1 MEALNWLHSLLKVRA
16 LYRCRS
22 CPLHLSFRLPLFI
35 CPPGHSTVLPILCQD
50 GHIKILRGHFREGE
64 MAERKSVEY
73 VILAGLVRRPRS
85 GYDLTRWMQRE
96 TSHYFTVGH
105 NRIYPALSALE
116 RDGLVVHEVV
126 PSDRGPERKVY
137 SITEAGREALLS
149 WVDSPPVERQVRDEQ
164 LVKVLC
170 YGFLPTER
178 ALARL
183 EEVKAL
189 HEEKLAHYEGY
200 RRGLEAELREGRIS
214 EEAYLG
220 TLLTLVRGIGV
231 ERSYVEWSE
240 EAAKVLSSSR
250 KAPEPGPGSPWG
262 SCDGWG

>member
-1 MEALNWLHSLLKVRA
+1 
-16 LYRCRS
+16 
-22 CPLHLSFRLPLFI
+22 
-35 CPPGHSTVLPILCQD
+35 
-50 GHIKILRGHFREGE
+50 

-116 RDGLVVHEVV
+116 RDGLVMHEVV

-137 SITEAGREALLS
+137 SITEAGREALLC
-149 WVDSPPVERQVRDEQ
+149 WVDSPPVERQLRDEQ

-170 YGFLPTER
+170 YGFLAPER

-183 EEVKAL
+183 QEIKTL
-189 HEEKLAHYEGY
+189 HEEKLARYEGY
-200 RRGLEAELREGRIS
+200 RRGLEVELREGRIS
-214 EEAYLG
+214 EETYLG
-220 TLLTLVRGIGV
+220 TLLTLRRGIGA
-231 ERSYVEWSE
+231 ERSYVEWCE
-240 EAAKVLSSSR
+240 EAKEVLSSSR
-250 KAPEPGPGSPWG
+250 KDPEAGPGSP
-262 SCDGWG
+262 